1 MTSPIDA
8 AIYVRISRDSEAQ
21 GLGVKRQE
29 KDCRALAERLGW
41 RVVEVFTDNDVSAS
55 KKKPRPAYERM
66 MRAVETRRV
75 QAVVVWDVDRLTRK
89 PRELEDWIDHANRL
103 GLSLASVGGEIDLAT
118 EQGRAMARMKGV
130 FARLEAETIARRQ
143 RAKHKEMA
151 EAGRYIGPRPFGYR
165 FAADQDGST
174 MRGSG
179 KQLVV
184 DPAEAA
190 VIRECARRVLDGES
204 LWAITK
210 DLSARGIET
219 AAGNAWQT
227 QTLRRMLMRWTQ
239 AGYRKHQEY
248 KDGQWVG
255 QPQLFEAAWEPIIDR
270 ETHERVLAKLTA
282 PSRITN
288 KGDTALK
295 YLLTW
300 IVLCGV
306 CGRPMVGVKG
316 YKYTVKGYTRADGSQ
331 SPSRERH
338 YYAKY
343 TCAHQGCH
351 GITRRMDVVDEF
363 VERHVVRLLEIEGVR
378 MLGGDQAV
386 VDEAQQRIEEIKAR
400 KALLSDLV
408 MTPASEGGMDEEQF
422 RRQNARL
429 TIQLEAEQARLRSA
443 RPADGLD
450 EFTGSSAAAA
460 WEAATVEK
468 KRLVLRALIEMTGLT
483 ITVDKI
489 GPGAFSASGANPY
502 RGIRVEWDGAG
513 E

>member
-1 MTSPIDA
+1 MTSSSDA

-29 KDCRALAERLGW
+29 KDCRTLAEHLGW

-89 PRELEDWIDHANRL
+89 PRELEDWIDHANKL
-103 GLSLASVGGEIDLAT
+103 GLNLASVGGEIDLAT

-165 FAADQDGST
+165 FAVDQGGT
-174 MRGSG
+174 TIRGSG
-179 KQLVV
+179 QRLVT
-184 DPAEAA
+184 DPVEAA
-190 VIRECARRVLDGES
+190 IIKECIRRVLDGES

-210 DLSARGIET
+210 DLNARGIKT
-219 AAGNAWQT
+219 AAGNSWQT
-227 QTLRRMLMRWTQ
+227 QPLRRMLMRWTQ
-239 AGYRKHQEY
+239 AGYRKHQEF
-248 KDGQWVG
+248 KDGHWVG

-270 ETHERVLAKLTA
+270 ETHERVIAKLTD

-288 KGDTALK
+288 KGDTELK

-300 IVLCGV
+300 LVLCGA

-316 YKYTVKGYTRADGSQ
+316 YTYTVKGYQRADGTQ

-338 YYAKY
+338 YHAKY

-363 VERHVVRLLEIEGVR
+363 VERHIVALLEAEGIQV
-378 MLGGDQAV
+378 LGGDQAV
-386 VDEAQQRIEEIKAR
+386 VDEAQQRIEEIKAK

-408 MTPASEGGMDEEQF
+408 MTPVSEGGMDEEQF

-429 TIQLEAEQARLRSA
+429 SVQLEAEQARLRSA
-443 RPADGLD
+443 RPADGFE
-450 EFTGSSAAAA
+450 EFTGDLAASA
-460 WEAATVEK
+460 WATAPIEK
-468 KRLVLRALIEMTGLT
+468 KRLVLRALIEMAGLK
-483 ITVDKI
+483 ITVDKV
-489 GPGAFSASGANPY
+489 GPGAFSAAGANPHM
-502 RGIRVEWDGAG
+502 GIRVEWDGASD
-513 E
+513 